1 MDIQKKMPSVAL
13 GTWSWGTGAVGG
25 DQVFGNRLGENELR
39 EVFDTAMKEGLNLWD
54 SAVVYGMGA
63 SEDILGAFAR
73 TCRREE
79 LILSTKFTPQIA
91 QEAEDPMA
99 LMCAGSLERLG
110 TDYIDIYW
118 IHNPADVEKWTPYLI
133 PLVKS
138 GKVKRVGVSN
148 HNLAELKRAEEILSK
163 QGVHI
168 SAVQNHYSLL
178 YRSSE
183 EGGILD
189 YCKENGIDFFA
200 YMVLE
205 QGALTGKYDTK
216 HPLPE
221 GSQRGDTYNPILP
234 QLEELIGTMK
244 KIGEKYSASV
254 SQIAIAWVVAKG
266 TLPIIGV
273 TKPSHVEDA
282 AKAAQIS
289 LTADEMSE
297 LETKAANAGVD
308 TRGSWE
314 HPMV

>member
-39 EVFDTAMKEGLNLWD
+39 EVFDTAMKQGLNLWD

-163 QGVHI
+163 EGVHI

-183 EGGILD
+183 EGGILG

-273 TKPSHVEDA
+273 TKASHVEDA

>member
-1 MDIQKKMPSVAL
+1 MPSVAL

-91 QEAEDPMA
+91 QEVEDPMA

-163 QGVHI
+163 EGVHI

-244 KIGEKYSASV
+244 RIGEKYSASV

-273 TKPSHVEDA
+273 TKASHVEDA

>member
-13 GTWSWGTGAVGG
+13 GTWSWGVGAVGG

-91 QEAEDPMA
+91 QEVEDPMA

-163 QGVHI
+163 EGVHI

-244 KIGEKYSASV
+244 RIGEKYSASV

-273 TKPSHVEDA
+273 TKASHVEDA

>member
-1 MDIQKKMPSVAL
+1 M
-13 GTWSWGTGAVGG
+13 
-25 DQVFGNRLGENELR
+25 
-39 EVFDTAMKEGLNLWD
+39 
-54 SAVVYGMGA
+54 
-63 SEDILGAFAR
+63 
-73 TCRREE
+73 
-79 LILSTKFTPQIA
+79 
-91 QEAEDPMA
+91 
-99 LMCAGSLERLG
+99 
-110 TDYIDIYW
+110 
-118 IHNPADVEKWTPYLI
+118 
-133 PLVKS
+133 
-138 GKVKRVGVSN
+138 
-148 HNLAELKRAEEILSK
+148 
-163 QGVHI
+163 
-168 SAVQNHYSLL
+168 QNHYSLL

-244 KIGEKYSASV
+244 RIGEKYSASV